1 MAVLRPVFKQI
12 ILKHSGD
19 INVKLGR
26 CEISFLRV
34 HISLKGKDSV
44 ASLNGRILR
53 LRNFVV

>member
-1 MAVLRPVFKQI
+1 MAMLRPVFKQI
-12 ILKHSGD
+12 ILKHSVD

-26 CEISFLRV
+26 CGISFLRV
-34 HISLKGKDSV
+34 QISLKGKDSV